1 MSAVR
6 LVEPDEVRLFEPIG
20 SGSFGSVFRG
30 EYNNKEIAVKKLPSK
45 EKEASILA
53 MLDHPNII
61 EFYGACEQPG
71 NYSILIEFARYGSL
85 YSFLQTKEAA
95 KLDFEQMIRWAL
107 DIARGVNYL
116 HNEAPCK
123 VIHRDLK
130 SKNVVIVGDDYTLKL
145 CDFGASRYL
154 TQTATMTMVGTF
166 PWMAPE
172 LIQGKKSNDLCD
184 VYSFGVLLWE
194 MLTREVPFKGME
206 GFQVAWMVVEKR
218 QRPVLPE
225 KAPEEIK
232 ELISTCWAHDPK
244 DRKDFKAIILDL
256 EKMELDQELMDETN
270 SFMGNKEDWEEE
282 YEDLVESMRTEQ
294 HSSIKEREEE
304 LEKKEMKMK
313 EWEDAQREAAK
324 NHGLI
329 NIGQI
334 EETSFNRKF
343 KFTGKGEGAAESIR
357 GMLEAV
363 SGRNLSNQNLKALTR
378 GSSGSSLAA
387 LDDKYDKYSSNTSL
401 SSTSSTPGTVQPG
414 LGYRHKRSVGTPPAD
429 KYPFSPLLSKHMVQ
443 YSPKKHSCPRI
454 EGEAEFGGSTRKTS
468 LGLLG
473 NTQTGESG
481 VLLPKELEEILNAQS
496 MGKPFC
502 KFSRQTSTSNE
513 TISYNEARAIIK
525 GPEGTEP
532 RVIENAS
539 GDYSKSHSSDN
550 LTLAGKD
557 SRGLN
562 LMTNMSPCSSTANM
576 TQFNTVTCNSPEIFQ
591 PGYSPNEE
599 RLQQKVG
606 LLQQQVKLLEQELK
620 NILNKPK
627 RGVRVQVNCGPITR
641 DKSSQ
646 TDFFISP
653 TESYR
658 SSTIGG
664 SPPDSFKSN
673 ISNSSFGSGHST
685 ICPSGGL
692 SGKDLSLQNENALEV
707 LESRHLAD
715 PRRARDH

>member
-1 MSAVR
+1 MNSN
-6 LVEPDEVRLFEPIG
+6 LTLF
-20 SGSFGSVFRG
+20 
-30 EYNNKEIAVKKLPSK
+30 L
-45 EKEASILA
+45 
-53 MLDHPNII
+53 
-61 EFYGACEQPG
+61 
-71 NYSILIEFARYGSL
+71 
-85 YSFLQTKEAA
+85 
-95 KLDFEQMIRWAL
+95 
-107 DIARGVNYL
+107 
-116 HNEAPCK
+116 

-244 DRKDFKAIILDL
+244 DRKDFKQIILDL

-304 LEKKEMKMK
+304 LEKKEKKMK

-363 SGRNLSNQNLKALTR
+363 SG
-378 GSSGSSLAA
+378 
-387 LDDKYDKYSSNTSL
+387 
-401 SSTSSTPGTVQPG
+401 
-414 LGYRHKRSVGTPPAD
+414 
-429 KYPFSPLLSKHMVQ
+429 KYPK
-443 YSPKKHSCPRI
+443 
-454 EGEAEFGGSTRKTS
+454 
-468 LGLLG
+468 
-473 NTQTGESG
+473 
-481 VLLPKELEEILNAQS
+481 
-496 MGKPFC
+496 
-502 KFSRQTSTSNE
+502 
-513 TISYNEARAIIK
+513 
-525 GPEGTEP
+525 
-532 RVIENAS
+532 
-539 GDYSKSHSSDN
+539 
-550 LTLAGKD
+550 
-557 SRGLN
+557 
-562 LMTNMSPCSSTANM
+562 
-576 TQFNTVTCNSPEIFQ
+576 
-591 PGYSPNEE
+591 
-599 RLQQKVG
+599 
-606 LLQQQVKLLEQELK
+606 
-620 NILNKPK
+620 
-627 RGVRVQVNCGPITR
+627 
-641 DKSSQ
+641 
-646 TDFFISP
+646 
-653 TESYR
+653 
-658 SSTIGG
+658 
-664 SPPDSFKSN
+664 
-673 ISNSSFGSGHST
+673 
-685 ICPSGGL
+685 
-692 SGKDLSLQNENALEV
+692 
-707 LESRHLAD
+707 
-715 PRRARDH
+715 